1 MANTPVTS
9 DGDGLQEVFHNSTL
23 GGKGTKKQPLF
34 VKGGSSGVQSVT
46 GLNTNNT
53 DPVNPVVEISV
64 DGSTITGDGTPG
76 NPLVANSSGVNEFI
90 DLVDVPNS
98 YSGQSGKTV
107 VVKLDES
114 GLEFTDGL
122 SPTNIPGAIG
132 VSAATTGALPANTYN
147 NGVSGVGAT
156 LTANANG
163 ALAAQDGVTLGVSDT
178 LLVWIEG
185 DNTHNGKY
193 EVTDLGSG
201 GTPWVLTRS
210 TDSDTSGELN
220 DQIIVPAEG
229 TLYGGHIF
237 GQTTADPVIGTDDVL
252 YTDYGASQGGGL
264 FVTQAPAGSQVLGQ
278 IPLWTNVARRVSK
291 GSSSFTYQPSTG
303 MVLNG
308 TTAAGITLNPFGSS
322 AGNTSEVRFKELS
335 GNGSNYLGFKAP
347 DNIGSNLIYI
357 LPTTAPTT
365 GQVLQATTPS
375 SNTSTLSWTTVAT
388 GESTGGKLF
397 LNLNFY

>member
-1 MANTPVTS
+1 MATRPPVKS
-9 DGDGLQEVFHNSTL
+9 EDDGLSRVYHDSSL
-23 GGKGTKKQPLF
+23 KGLGTKKIPLS
-34 VKGGSSGVQSVT
+34 VVGEGGGSVDSVT
-46 GLNTNNT
+46 GWLVDNS
-53 DPVNPVVEISV
+53 DPANPVIDQAAFTDLSDTPASYTGSGGYSV
-64 DGSTITGDGTPG
+64 S
-76 NPLVANSSGVNEFI
+76 
-90 DLVDVPNS
+90 
-98 YSGQSGKTV
+98 
-107 VVKLDES
+107 VKLGED
-114 GLEFTDGL
+114 GLEFTA
-122 SPTNIPGAIG
+122 PPGSSLPGEIG
-132 VSAATTGALPANTYN
+132 VSAATTAALPANTYN

-163 ALAAQDGVTLGVSDT
+163 VLPAQDGVTLLVNDT
-178 LLVWIEG
+178 LLVWKEG
-185 DNTHNGKY
+185 GGTSIKNGKY
-193 EVTDLGSG
+193 TVTDLGSVS
-201 GTPWVLTRS
+201 TPWILTRS
-210 TDSDTSGELN
+210 TDSDSSSELN
-220 DQIIVPAEG
+220 DQIVVPAEG
-229 TLYGGHIF
+229 TLYGGHVF
-237 GQTTADPVIGTDDVL
+237 GQTTADPIAGTDNIV
-252 YTDYGASQGGGL
+252 YVDYGQQSIGGL
-264 FVTQAPAGSQVLGQ
+264 FVTQAPSGTQALGQ